1 MAGFLPTAVRSA
13 PAKSMRSL
21 QLLHRLIGRP
31 LLAEP
36 SRTVLT
42 ILAVALGVA
51 VIVAI
56 DLAGEA
62 SAGSFRSS
70 METLQ
75 GQADYEIHQVGG
87 VPEALFGELSRL
99 PEALHVSARIEGFA
113 VAPASGE
120 RVPVFGV
127 DLLGDPMLGD
137 WNALPARGLTDLL
150 DSRAVWVSASLGKAR
165 GDRIDLIL
173 NDRTETFSVQ
183 EVLQESDF
191 DDTWLESMVLMDLAL
206 AQRVLDRTG
215 SLDRIYVQVPT
226 GDDRDWTEFFEEHL
240 PPSAVLSPSG
250 IRTQQN
256 RKMLNAFRW
265 NLRVLSYIALIV
277 GAFLI
282 YNTVSVSVVR
292 RRPQI
297 GVVRALGASRRMVRM
312 AFLAEGCFLGALG
325 TALGLPMGRVLAAV
339 AVEAMGQ
346 TVQSLYVSSTP
357 GTIAIRSWTVAVSVC
372 AGIGVSLASA
382 WWPAREA
389 ASVPP
394 TEAMAKARL
403 EYETFGSKGA
413 SAKRAAACAALA
425 AGLCL
430 LPPWDRIPMAGYL
443 AALGLIASVAM
454 LIPQVTASTL
464 RAAARPLALPL
475 GVAAVV
481 GARSLSASLR
491 RTSVM
496 VAALST
502 ATAMMVSVGIMVG
515 SFRETVI
522 LWMDNQLR
530 ADLYV
535 RPEGRSGTGDAPTL
549 SEQAA
554 QRIEGLRD
562 VEAVDRYRAYAI
574 SYGGLPATLAMGDVR
589 IHGDRSEIR
598 FLEGPHPHVV
608 WERLTSG
615 NSLIVS
621 ETFSRKHD
629 IHVGDTVELPI
640 GPTGEEF
647 EVAGVFYDYSGEQ
660 GYLIGDRAILLQ
672 YLPDP
677 RLTSLAV
684 YLEPGVDS
692 KDARRNVGR
701 AVAGRSL
708 QVVPNRQ
715 LRERAITV
723 FDRTF
728 AITYAL
734 EAVAVIVAILGMAG
748 ALLTLVIDR
757 RTELGVLRVLGA
769 SKDQI
774 RRLVLTQAGLL
785 GLISTV
791 SGSLL
796 GGALSL
802 VLIKVINKQSFGWTI
817 QFHWPLG
824 FLLAALGVIYLASL
838 AAGVYP
844 ARIAASRDPIEV
856 LHEE

>member
-1 MAGFLPTAVRSA
+1 
-13 PAKSMRSL
+13 MRGL
-21 QLLHRLIGRP
+21 LLLHRLIGRP

-36 SRTVLT
+36 ARTVLT
-42 ILAVALGVA
+42 VLAVALGVA

-87 VPEALFGELSRL
+87 VPEELFGKLSAL
-99 PEALHVSARIEGFA
+99 PEALHFSARIEGFA
-113 VAPASGE
+113 VLPVSGE

-127 DLLGDPMLGD
+127 DLLGDPMLDD
-137 WNALPARGLTDLL
+137 WNGLPVRGVADFL
-150 DSRAVWVSASLGKAR
+150 DSQAVWVSASLGMAR
-165 GDRIDLIL
+165 GDRIDLLL
-173 NDRTETFSVQ
+173 NDRTERFSVQ
-183 EVLQESDF
+183 GVLQESAF
-191 DDTWLESMVLMDLAL
+191 GDTSIASLVLMDLAL
-206 AQRVLDRTG
+206 AQRVFDRAG
-215 SLDRIYVQVPT
+215 RLDRIYVEVPP
-226 GDDRDWTEFFEEHL
+226 GDDRDWTKFFDKQL

-250 IRTQQN
+250 IRTRQS
-256 RKMLNAFRW
+256 RKMLQAFRW

-297 GVVRALGASRRMVRM
+297 GIVRALGASGRMVRL
-312 AFLAEGCFLGALG
+312 AFLAEGFFLGGLG
-325 TALGLPMGRVLAAV
+325 TALGLPIGRLLAVV

-346 TVQSLYVSSTP
+346 TVQALYVSSTP
-357 GTIAIRSWTVAVSVC
+357 GPIAIRFWTVGVSVC
-372 AGIGVSLASA
+372 AGVGVSLASA

-394 TEAMAKARL
+394 TEAMARARL
-403 EYETFGSKGA
+403 EYDAAARKGVA
-413 SAKRAAACAALA
+413 AKRAAVCAALA

-430 LPPWDRIPMAGYL
+430 LPPWGRIPFAGYL
-443 AALGLIASVAM
+443 AALGFIASAAM
-454 LIPQVTASTL
+454 LVPQVTASAL
-464 RAAARPLALPL
+464 RVAAGPRAIRLDVAA
-475 GVAAVV
+475 GVAM
-481 GARSLSASLR
+481 RSLSASLR

-522 LWMDNQLR
+522 LWMDNRLR

-535 RPEGRSGTGDAPTL
+535 RPEGRSATGDAPTL
-549 SEQAA
+549 DEQAA
-554 QRIEGLRD
+554 QQIESLRQVD
-562 VEAVDRYRAYAI
+562 AVDRYRAYAI

-589 IHGDRSEIR
+589 IHGNRSRMR
-598 FLEGPHPHVV
+598 FLDGPQAHVI

-615 NSLIVS
+615 NRLIVS
-621 ETFSRKHD
+621 EPFSQKHD
-629 IHVGDTVELPI
+629 IHVGATIKLPI
-640 GPTGEEF
+640 GGAGEEF

-660 GYLIGDRAILLQ
+660 GHLIGDRTILLQ
-672 YLPDP
+672 YLPDT

-684 YLEPGVDS
+684 YLEPGVDPEN
-692 KDARRNVGR
+692 ARLNVAR
-701 AVAGRSL
+701 ALAGRNL
-708 QVVPNRQ
+708 QVVPNRR
-715 LRERAITV
+715 LREGAITV

-734 EAVAVIVAILGMAG
+734 EAVAVVVAILGMAG

-757 RTELGVLRVLGA
+757 RAELGVLRVLGA
-769 SKDQI
+769 SREQI
-774 RRLVLTQAGLL
+774 RRLVLTQAGML
-785 GLISTV
+785 GLISTAI
-791 SGSLL
+791 GSLL

-817 QFHWPLG
+817 QFHWPVG
-824 FLLAALGVIYLASL
+824 FLIAALGLICAASL
-838 AAGVYP
+838 ASGIYP